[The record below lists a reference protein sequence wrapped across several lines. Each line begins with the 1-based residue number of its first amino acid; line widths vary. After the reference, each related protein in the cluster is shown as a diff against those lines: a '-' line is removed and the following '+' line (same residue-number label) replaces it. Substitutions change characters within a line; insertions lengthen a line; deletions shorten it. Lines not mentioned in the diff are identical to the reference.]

1 MNTYVQAGVS
11 GIMIGGL
18 YAVMALGLSL
28 TWGLLKVINLAHF
41 ALILASAYVT
51 WQWTAS
57 TGADPLLA
65 VFILVPCAFA
75 LGVAIHWVIE
85 RFQVDEFNS
94 LLLSFGLFIIAI
106 RLISIKWSAD
116 ILNIPAEDN
125 RYASRALFIGDIAFP
140 VPQLMAFGAALAIA
154 IGAFFVLRRTYFGK
168 ALRALAYDSE
178 IAGAYG
184 VDHRRIGM
192 IAAGLST
199 AMGSVAGVLVG
210 INQAV
215 FPQLAFEWIGLI
227 FTVVILGGIG
237 NLLGSVGA
245 GILIGFVAAIVG
257 VWWTPQGA
265 PLVVFLLLI
274 LALLF
279 RPNGLFGRLG
289 AS

>member
-1 MNTYVQAGVS
+1 
-11 GIMIGGL
+11 MIGGL

-65 VFILVPCAFA
+65 VFVLVPCAFA

-125 RYASRALFIGDIAFP
+125 RYASEALFIGDIAFP
-140 VPQLMAFGAALAIA
+140 VPQLMAFGAAIAIA
-154 IGAFFVLRRTYFGK
+154 VAAYFVLRRTYFGK

-178 IAGAYG
+178 IAGAFG

-227 FTVVILGGIG
+227 FTVVIVGGIG

>member
-57 TGADPLLA
+57 TGWDPLLA
-65 VFILVPCAFA
+65 TFVLVPCAFA

-116 ILNIPAEDN
+116 ILTIPAEDN
-125 RYASRALFIGDIAFP
+125 RYAS
-140 VPQLMAFGAALAIA
+140 
-154 IGAFFVLRRTYFGK
+154 
-168 ALRALAYDSE
+168 
-178 IAGAYG
+178 
-184 VDHRRIGM
+184 
-192 IAAGLST
+192 
-199 AMGSVAGVLVG
+199 
-210 INQAV
+210 
-215 FPQLAFEWIGLI
+215 
-227 FTVVILGGIG
+227 
-237 NLLGSVGA
+237 
-245 GILIGFVAAIVG
+245 
-257 VWWTPQGA
+257 
-265 PLVVFLLLI
+265 
-274 LALLF
+274 
-279 RPNGLFGRLG
+279 
-289 AS
+289 

>member
-1 MNTYVQAGVS
+1 
-11 GIMIGGL
+11 MIGGL

-57 TGADPLLA
+57 TGWDPLLA
-65 VFILVPCAFA
+65 TIVLVPCAFA
-75 LGVAIHWVIE
+75 LGVAIQWVIE

-116 ILNIPAEDN
+116 ILTIPAEDN
-125 RYASRALFIGDIAFP
+125 RYASEALFVGDIAFP
-140 VPQLMAFGAALAIA
+140 VPQLMAFAAAIVIA
-154 IGAFFVLRRTYFGK
+154 VAAYFVLRRTYFGK

-184 VDHRRIGM
+184 IDHRRIGM

-199 AMGSVAGVLVG
+199 AMGSVAGVLIG

-215 FPQLAFEWIGLI
+215 FPQLAFEWVGLI

-237 NLLGSVGA
+237 NLLGAVGA
-245 GILIGFVAAIVG
+245 GIIIGFVAAIVG

>member
-11 GIMIGGL
+11 GVMIGGL

-41 ALILASAYVT
+41 ALILGSAYVT
-51 WQWTAS
+51 YEITTS
-57 TGADPLLA
+57 TRLDPLLA
-65 VFILVPCAFA
+65 GLLVVPVAFA
-75 LGVAIHWVIE
+75 LGVVIHWLIE
-85 RFQVDEFNS
+85 LFHVDEFNS

-106 RLISIKWSAD
+106 RVINNIWSAD
-116 ILNIPAEDN
+116 FRQIPGEEN
-125 RYASRALFIGDIAFP
+125 RYASESFFIGDIAFP
-140 VPQLMAFGAALAIA
+140 APQLMAFVAALAFAIA
-154 IGAFFVLRRTYFGK
+154 TWFVLRKTYFGK
-168 ALRALAYDSE
+168 ALRALAYDRE

-192 IAAGLST
+192 LTAGLAS
-199 AMGSVAGVLVG
+199 AMAAVAGVLIG

-215 FPQLAFEWIGLI
+215 FPNLAAEWVGLI

-237 NLLGSVGA
+237 NLLGAVAA
-245 GILIGFVAAIVG
+245 GILIGFVSSQVG
-257 VWWTPQGA
+257 VIWTPQGA
-265 PLVVFLLLI
+265 PLVVFSCLI